1 MTKKEPT
8 GPNNKEAEKSVKGTD
23 EAGGS
28 YAVGEN
34 DGETETGIDA
44 EIPDPEDTEKEAGE
58 GEAIAASEE
67 EAETPV
73 ESKRKRGS
81 REKELESK
89 LKEQYDKYLRLSAE
103 FDNYRKRMMKERI
116 ELTQYVGAEIYTKML
131 PVMDDFERAISSMK
145 ATEALDAMRQGIELI
160 YNKFKEHLN
169 QQGVKEIDA
178 LHKDFNTDYH
188 DAISK
193 FPVQENELK
202 GKVIEVVEKGYTLN
216 DKVIRYCKVV
226 VGE

>member
-1 MTKKEPT
+1 MTKREPT
-8 GPNNKEAEKSVKGTD
+8 GPNKKDAEKSFKGID

-28 YAVGEN
+28 FAVGEN

-67 EAETPV
+67 EVETPV

-89 LKEQYDKYLRLSAE
+89 LKEQHDKYLRLSAE
-103 FDNYRKRMMKERI
+103 FDNYRKRMMKERT
-116 ELTQYVGAEIYTKML
+116 ELTQYVGAEIYMKML

-188 DAISK
+188 DAVSK

>member
-1 MTKKEPT
+1 MTKKEHI
-8 GPNNKEAEKSVKGTD
+8 GSRKKDAEESYKGTD

-28 YAVGEN
+28 FAVDEN
-34 DGETETGIDA
+34 DGETESGGDK
-44 EIPDPEDTEKEAGE
+44 EIPDPEVEEREAGE
-58 GEAIAASEE
+58 GEDVSESEE
-67 EAETPV
+67 EAETHV
-73 ESKRKRGS
+73 EPKRKRGS
-81 REKELESK
+81 GEKELESK
-89 LKEQYDKYLRLSAE
+89 LKEQHDKYLRLSAE

-116 ELTQYVGAEIYTKML
+116 ELTQYIGAEIYTKIL
-131 PVMDDFERAISSMK
+131 PVMDDFDRAITSMK
-145 ATEALDAMRQGIELI
+145 ATEALDAIRQGIELI
-160 YNKFKEHLN
+160 YNKFKEQLY

-188 DAISK
+188 DAVSK
-193 FPVQENELK
+193 FPVQDNELK

>member
-1 MTKKEPT
+1 MTKKEPI
-8 GPNNKEAEKSVKGTD
+8 GPNKKVAKESVKGTD

-28 YAVGEN
+28 FAVGEN
-34 DGETETGIDA
+34 DIETEFGGDA
-44 EIPDPEDTEKEAGE
+44 EIPDQEDTEREAGE
-58 GEAIAASEE
+58 GEDVAEIEE
-67 EAETPV
+67 EVETPK
-73 ESKRKRGS
+73 EPKRKRGS

-89 LKEQYDKYLRLSAE
+89 LKEQHDKYLRLSAE
-103 FDNYRKRMMKERI
+103 FDNYRKRMMKERT

-145 ATEALDAMRQGIELI
+145 STEALDAMRQGIELI

-188 DAISK
+188 DAVSK
-193 FPVQENELK
+193 FPVLENELK